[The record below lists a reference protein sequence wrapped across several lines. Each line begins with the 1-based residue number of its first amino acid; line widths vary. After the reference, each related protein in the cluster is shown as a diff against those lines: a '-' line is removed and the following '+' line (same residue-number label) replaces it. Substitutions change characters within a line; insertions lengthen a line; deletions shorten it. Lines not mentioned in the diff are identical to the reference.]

1 MFRLPSFLTRFLTVS
16 ACVVAFSA
24 AVNAEIRVATD
35 DAMKAAVQKAQPEYP
50 SMARQMHIAGKVE
63 VEVTIESD
71 GTVADVKVLS
81 GNALL
86 TPAVIGAVKKWKFT
100 PFTNN
105 GEPTKAVAALGFDFK
120 I

>member
-1 MFRLPSFLTRFLTVS
+1 MFRLSCLVTLSAGLIAMSATMHAEMRVS
-16 ACVVAFSA
+16 S
-24 AVNAEIRVATD
+24 D
-35 DAMKAAVQKAQPEYP
+35 DALKAAIQKSQPEYP
-50 SMARQMHIAGKVE
+50 PMARQMHVTGKVD

-71 GTVADVKVLS
+71 GSVADVKVVS

-86 TPAVIGAVKKWKFT
+86 TPAVVNAVKKWKFT

-105 GEPTKAVAALGFDFK
+105 GEPSKAIAALGFEFK

>member
-1 MFRLPSFLTRFLTVS
+1 MFRLSHILTLS
-16 ACVVAFSA
+16 AVLMATTSSL
-24 AVNAEIRVATD
+24 NAEIRVAND
-35 DAMKAAVQKAQPEYP
+35 EAIKAAIQRAQPEYP
-50 SMARQMHIAGKVE
+50 TMARQMHIGGKVE

-71 GTVADVKVLS
+71 GSVAEVKVVS

-100 PFTNN
+100 PFTAN
-105 GEPTKAVAALGFDFK
+105 GEPTKAIAALNFDFK